1 MSEASQPL
9 YISKVPTVMSLCQMD
24 DDTKEQLLNHRD
36 LPKSKLPRMTFV
48 KKDNLGKSKRV
59 RSFGDLQHVPD
70 MDDFSGSSDNMS
82 PSEDEDAVMSRS
94 VFDMTLLAKWE
105 AAAEDE
111 LFRYDVTACPTKCL
125 QGKYGFI
132 AQLNEGRA
140 TKKRATEFRVD
151 KVCQDFDE
159 GKFNFKKVSQKEV
172 IFALEE
178 ARSVSASFDNS
189 VEVGEASPNVIL
201 INVSPI
207 EYGHILL
214 VPSVLDSLPQRIH
227 PDHLL
232 LALQM
237 AAEANNPFF
246 RVGYNSL
253 GAYATI
259 NHLHFQAY
267 YLAAA
272 FPVER
277 APTVKLF
284 DEKFCGSSV
293 LVSKLANYPVR
304 GLVFEV
310 GDSLTAMAE
319 LVGNFCLQ
327 LQAMNQPFNVLVVD
341 RGARVFVFPQCFAER
356 MAHGQVPEHI
366 VETGVNPAVF
376 EIAGH
381 ILLKRSQDYTACR
394 EEDAWEM
401 LAMAS
406 LPEDQFERL
415 IGLCFVKAKDM
426 LLEDISED
434 DDD

>member
-1 MSEASQPL
+1 MSRRSQPL
-9 YISKVPTVMSLCQMD
+9 YISKVPTVISLCQMEED
-24 DDTKEQLLNHRD
+24 GKEKLLNHRD
-36 LPKSKLPRMTFV
+36 LPGSKLPRMSFT

-70 MDDFSGSSDNMS
+70 MDDCSGSSDNMS
-82 PSEDEDAVMSRS
+82 PSEDEDAMMSRS
-94 VFDMTLLAKWE
+94 MFDMTLLAKWE

-159 GKFNFKKVSQKEV
+159 SKFNFKKVSQKEV
-172 IFALEE
+172 IFVFEE
-178 ARSVSASFDNS
+178 SRTMTASFDDAK
-189 VEVGEASPNVIL
+189 VVGDESPNMVL

-214 VPSVLDSLPQRIH
+214 VPSVLDSLPQQIH

-284 DEKFCGSSV
+284 DRMCCGSSV
-293 LVSKLANYPVR
+293 LVSKLASYPVR

-310 GDSLTAMAE
+310 GDSLSAMAE
-319 LVGNFCLQ
+319 LVGNFCMQ
-327 LQAMNQPFNVLVVD
+327 LQTMNQPFNVLVVD

-356 MAHGQVPEHI
+356 MANGQVPQHI
-366 VETGVNPAVF
+366 VETGVNPAAF

-381 ILLKRSQDYTACR
+381 ILLKQGQDYSMCT
-394 EEDAWEM
+394 EEDAWEL
-401 LAMAS
+401 LAAAS
-406 LPEDQFERL
+406 LPEDYFEEL
-415 IGLCFVKAKDM
+415 IDLCFAEARDM
-426 LLEDISED
+426 CLEGILEDR
-434 DDD
+434 

>member
-1 MSEASQPL
+1 MSEATHPL
-9 YISKVPTVMSLCQMD
+9 YISKVPTVISLCQMD
-24 DDTKEQLLNHRD
+24 EDGKEKLLNHCD
-36 LPKSKLPRMTFV
+36 LPGSKLPSMSFT

-70 MDDFSGSSDNMS
+70 MDDCSGSSDNMS
-82 PSEDEDAVMSRS
+82 PSEDEDAMMSRS
-94 VFDMTLLAKWE
+94 IFDMTLLAKWE

-125 QGKYGFI
+125 PGKYGFI

-159 GKFNFKKVSQKEV
+159 SKFNFKKVSQKEV
-172 IFALEE
+172 IFVFEE
-178 ARSVSASFDNS
+178 ARNMTASYNDAK
-189 VEVGEASPNVIL
+189 VVGDESPNMVL

-214 VPSVLDSLPQRIH
+214 VPSVLDSLPQQIH

-284 DEKFCGSSV
+284 HQKCCGSSV

-310 GDSLTAMAE
+310 GDSLSAMAE
-319 LVGNFCLQ
+319 LVGNFCMQ
-327 LQAMNQPFNVLVVD
+327 LQTMNQPFNILVVD

-356 MAHGQVPEHI
+356 MAHGQVPQHI
-366 VETGVNPAVF
+366 VETGVNPAAF

-381 ILLKRSQDYTACR
+381 ILLKHGPDYSMCT
-394 EEDAWEM
+394 EEGAWGL
-401 LAMAS
+401 LATAS
-406 LPEDQFERL
+406 LPEEYFEEL
-415 IGLCFVKAKDM
+415 IDLCFAEAKDTR
-426 LLEDISED
+426 LQGILEDR
-434 DDD
+434 